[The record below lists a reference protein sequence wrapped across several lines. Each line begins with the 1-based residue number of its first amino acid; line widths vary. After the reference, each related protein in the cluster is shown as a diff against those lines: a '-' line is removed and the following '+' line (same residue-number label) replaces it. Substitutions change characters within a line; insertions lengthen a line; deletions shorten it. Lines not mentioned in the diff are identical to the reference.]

1 MAMSNQW
8 ELFGLDLIRVV
19 DKLKLG
25 ASQLLWGAEAGLRQK
40 FYPEA
45 SLLNPSKE
53 VHDHYAKLVPA
64 SEQLLPQQP
73 KALVLPSDLMLTR
86 QIEMPVAAEVDLNA
100 AMQFEIASNSPFP
113 SEETCAGWRVVAR
126 DDASLRL
133 TYVIAARAAVRDL
146 IAQYALDSADHVEQF
161 EIWAET
167 DGHLVQ
173 MEGAGETARNALY
186 LQQLLEQ
193 GRKLGLAIL
202 AVCLL
207 LVLPGA
213 ILAARSSQLADVL
226 ALTESEASAAT
237 AVRNELVS
245 VENRVLTAREFFAD
259 RSLYNRWLNALSDV
273 TPDSVYLTRLGLEGN
288 RLTISGMAMN
298 AAEYQTKLASS
309 GLVSDLSAPSAF
321 TRDQRTG
328 RERFTLTMRLDSTQ

>member
-1 MAMSNQW
+1 MAVSNQW
-8 ELFGLDLIRVV
+8 ELFGLDLSRGV

-25 ASQLLWGAEAGLRQK
+25 ASQLLWGAESGLRQK

-53 VHDHYAKLVPA
+53 VHDRYAKLVPA

-73 KALVLPSDLMLTR
+73 KALLLPSDLMLTR
-86 QIEMPVAAEVDLNA
+86 QIEMPVAAEADLNA
-100 AMQFEIASNSPFP
+100 AMQFEIASNSPFT
-113 SEETCAGWRVVAR
+113 SEETCAGWRVVGR

-133 TYVIAARAAVRDL
+133 IYVIAARATVRDL
-146 IAQYALDSADHVEQF
+146 IAQYALDSADYVEQF

-173 MEGAGETARNALY
+173 MEGAGETTRNALY

-237 AVRNELVS
+237 AARNELVS
-245 VENRVLTAREFFAD
+245 VESRVLTAREFFAD

>member
-1 MAMSNQW
+1 MAVSNQW
-8 ELFGLDLIRVV
+8 ELFGLDLSRGV

-25 ASQLLWGAEAGLRQK
+25 ASQLLWGAESGLRQK

-53 VHDHYAKLVPA
+53 VHDRYAKLVPA

-73 KALVLPSDLMLTR
+73 KALLLPSDLMLTR
-86 QIEMPVAAEVDLNA
+86 QIEMPVAAEADLNA
-100 AMQFEIASNSPFP
+100 AMQFEIASNSPFT
-113 SEETCAGWRVVAR
+113 SEETCAGWRVVGR

-133 TYVIAARAAVRDL
+133 IYVIAARATVRDL
-146 IAQYALDSADHVEQF
+146 IAQYALDSADYVEQF

-173 MEGAGETARNALY
+173 MEGAGETTRNALY

-237 AVRNELVS
+237 AARNELVS